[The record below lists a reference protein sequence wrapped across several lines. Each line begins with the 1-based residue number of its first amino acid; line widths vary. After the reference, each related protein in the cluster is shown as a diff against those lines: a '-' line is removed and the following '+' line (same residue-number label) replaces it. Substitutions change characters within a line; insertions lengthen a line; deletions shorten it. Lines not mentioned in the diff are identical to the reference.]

1 MSEQIPGMQVLIV
14 DDDPVMG
21 ELLDAL
27 LTVEGYRVTRAH
39 SGEEALQVA
48 REGTPKPDIIL
59 CDIQMPGMRGG
70 QLATTLAAARA
81 VGSLPATT
89 VILAMS
95 GSSPHAEELRSF
107 DGLLRKPFSVT
118 DFAQAVDQ
126 ARRQTA
132 VRTAA
137 GSEPSFDNDNSAR
150 VPPLDDRIFEQLKSK
165 VGNDLLRQMYDMTLA
180 DVRDRLERI
189 AEAAER
195 GDESVIRHEAHT
207 IKGSCGMMGALELQ
221 SLAAAT
227 EGGSPVD
234 TSALANFDS
243 ACKRLQSMLNERLK
257 PDDQAPGEHTDDA
270 HTRTA

>member
-1 MSEQIPGMQVLIV
+1 MLIV

-70 QLATTLAAARA
+70 ELAETLAAARA
-81 VGSLPATT
+81 AGTLPASSM
-89 VILAMS
+89 ILAMS
-95 GSSPHAEELRSF
+95 GSSPGADELQSF
-107 DGLLRKPFSVT
+107 DGLLRKPFSVA
-118 DFAQAVDQ
+118 DFTQAVKQ

-132 VRTAA
+132 SRIPAETVWPLADE
-137 GSEPSFDNDNSAR
+137 GPGLIPPVDNK
-150 VPPLDDRIFEQLKSK
+150 IFEQLKSK
-165 VGNDLLRQMYDMTLA
+165 VGSELLRQMYEMTLE
-180 DVRDRLERI
+180 DVHTRLARI
-189 AEAAER
+189 ADAAER
-195 GDESVIRHEAHT
+195 GDQASIRHEAHT
-207 IKGSCGMMGALELQ
+207 IKGSCGMLGALELQ
-221 SLAAAT
+221 ALAAAT

-243 ACKRLQSMLNERLK
+243 ACKRLQRMLNERL
-257 PDDQAPGEHTDDA
+257 
-270 HTRTA
+270 